1 MSAKG
6 DEVILEPLAG
16 GGAPESKRSKSQA
29 WWQRLG
35 AGFVT
40 GAADD
45 DPSGVA
51 TYSQVGARFG
61 YALLWIVFLTIP
73 LMIAIQMI
81 SARVGRVTGR
91 GLADNL
97 SRNFP
102 RSAVWSLVSLLVVAN
117 VINIAADVAA
127 MGAALQLLVGGSAVA
142 YGLVLALIST
152 ALQVFVPFSKYAP
165 YLKLLALSL
174 FSYVATAFVVKVPWG
189 DVLKATVLPQLQW
202 NVAYLTAIVAVLGTT
217 ISPYLFCWQAA
228 QEVEEIRE
236 SDEREPLKHADA
248 QAPDAFRRIAI
259 DTSVGMTFSNLVAF
273 FMIVT
278 AAAVLHAHGKTDI
291 QSTAEA
297 AQALKPAAG
306 RFAFSLFSLGIISTG
321 MLAVPVLAGATAFA
335 VAGTVHAPYG
345 LAHKPKDA
353 KLFYG
358 VLVGAMACGVAL
370 IFTPI
375 DPIKALY
382 WSAVVNGVCAVPL
395 MAAIMIVGSREQTM
409 GKHAVSGWLR
419 RFGWLATLVMGAAAI
434 VMFATLG
441 KS

>member
-1 MSAKG
+1 MSGG
-6 DEVILEPLAG
+6 DEKVALESLANVDQ
-16 GGAPESKRSKSQA
+16 PKSKSKSDS
-29 WWQRLG
+29 WWKRLS

-51 TYSQVGARFG
+51 TYSQVGAKFG
-61 YALLWIVFLTIP
+61 YALLWIIFLTIP
-73 LMIAIQMI
+73 LMIAIQMV

-102 RSAVWSLVSLLVVAN
+102 NTAVWSLVTLLIVAN
-117 VINIAADVAA
+117 VINVGADLAA
-127 MGAALQLLVGGSAVA
+127 MGSAIQLLVGGPAVA
-142 YGLVLALIST
+142 YGVALAAISA
-152 ALQVFVPFSKYAP
+152 ALQVFVPFNKYSP
-165 YLKLLALSL
+165 YLKVLALSL
-174 FSYVATAFVVKVPWG
+174 FSYVATALVVKVPWG
-189 DVLKATVLPQLQW
+189 EALKSTVFPHLQW
-202 NVAYLTAIVAVLGTT
+202 NAAYLTAIVALLGTT

-236 SDEREPLKHADA
+236 SDEREPLKRADE
-248 QAPDAFRRIAI
+248 QAPDALRRIAM
-259 DTSVGMTFSNLVAF
+259 DTSVGMIFSNLVAF

-297 AQALKPAAG
+297 AEALKPAAG
-306 RFAFSLFSLGIISTG
+306 RLAFSLFSLGIVSTG
-321 MLAVPVLAGATAFA
+321 MLAIPVLAGATAFA
-335 VAGTVHAPYG
+335 VAGAIHAPYG

-358 VLVGAMACGVAL
+358 VLIGVMVGGGAL
-370 IFTPI
+370 IFTPV

-395 MAAIMIVGSREQTM
+395 MAAIMIIAARKKTM
-409 GKHAVSGWLR
+409 GNHVVSGWLR
-419 RFGWLATLVMGAAAI
+419 RFGWLATAVMGVATV

>member
-1 MSAKG
+1 MGAEGNKAVST
-6 DEVILEPLAG
+6 PLAN
-16 GGAPESKRSKSQA
+16 ADNSTAKANP
-29 WWQRLG
+29 WWKRLG

-51 TYSQVGARFG
+51 TYSQVGAKFG

-73 LMIAIQMI
+73 LMIAIQMV

-102 RSAVWSLVSLLVVAN
+102 RWAVWSLVTLLIVAN
-117 VINIAADVAA
+117 VINIGADIAA
-127 MGAALQLLVGGSAVA
+127 MGSAIQLLAGGPAVA
-142 YGLVLALIST
+142 YGLVLAVIST
-152 ALQVFVPFSKYAP
+152 ALQVFVPFNKYSP
-165 YLKLLALSL
+165 LLKVLALSL
-174 FSYVATAFVVKVPWG
+174 FSYVATVLVVKVPWG
-189 DVLKATVLPQLQW
+189 EVLKSTVLPHVQW
-202 NVAYLTAIVAVLGTT
+202 NAAYLTAIVAVLGTT

-236 SDEREPLKHADA
+236 SDEREPLKHADE
-248 QAPDAFRRIAI
+248 QAPDALKRIAM
-259 DTSVGMTFSNLVAF
+259 DTSVGMIFSNLVAF

-291 QSTAEA
+291 QSTADA

-306 RFAFSLFSLGIISTG
+306 RLAFSLFSLGIVSTG

-335 VAGTVHAPYG
+335 VAGALHAPYG

-358 VLVGAMACGVAL
+358 VLVAVMAAGCAL

-395 MAAIMIVGSREQTM
+395 MAAIMIVAARQKTM
-409 GKHAVSGWLR
+409 GKHVVSGWLQ
-419 RFGWLATLVMGAAAI
+419 RFGWLATAVMGVAAV

>member
-1 MSAKG
+1 MSGG
-6 DEVILEPLAG
+6 DEKVALESLANVDQ
-16 GGAPESKRSKSQA
+16 PKSKSKSDS
-29 WWQRLG
+29 WWKRLS

-51 TYSQVGARFG
+51 TYSQVGAKFG
-61 YALLWIVFLTIP
+61 YALLWIIFLTIP
-73 LMIAIQMI
+73 LMIAIQMV

-102 RSAVWSLVSLLVVAN
+102 SAAVWSLVTLLIVAN
-117 VINIAADVAA
+117 VINVGADIAA
-127 MGAALQLLVGGSAVA
+127 MGSAIQLLVGGPAVA
-142 YGLVLALIST
+142 YGVALAAIST
-152 ALQVFVPFSKYAP
+152 ALQVFVPFNKYSP
-165 YLKLLALSL
+165 YLKVLALSL
-174 FSYVATAFVVKVPWG
+174 FSYVATALVVKVPWSE
-189 DVLKATVLPQLQW
+189 VLKSTVFPHLQW
-202 NVAYLTAIVAVLGTT
+202 NAAYLTAIVALLGTT

-236 SDEREPLKHADA
+236 SDEREPLKRADE
-248 QAPDAFRRIAI
+248 QAPDALRRIAM
-259 DTSVGMTFSNLVAF
+259 DTSVGMIFSNLVAF

-297 AQALKPAAG
+297 AEALKPAAG
-306 RFAFSLFSLGIISTG
+306 RLAFSLFSLGIVSTG
-321 MLAVPVLAGATAFA
+321 MLAIPVLAGATAFA
-335 VAGTVHAPYG
+335 VAGAIHAPYG

-358 VLVGAMACGVAL
+358 VLIGVMVGGGAL
-370 IFTPI
+370 IFTPV

-395 MAAIMIVGSREQTM
+395 MAAIMIIAARKKTM
-409 GKHAVSGWLR
+409 GNHVVSGWLR
-419 RFGWLATLVMGAAAI
+419 RFGWLATAVMGVATV

>member
-1 MSAKG
+1 MSAEG
-6 DEVILEPLAG
+6 DEAVLEPLAG
-16 GGAPESKRSKSQA
+16 GDAPKSDSGKSQA

-97 SRNFP
+97 SRSFP
-102 RSAVWSLVSLLVVAN
+102 RPAVWSLVTLLVVAN
-117 VINIAADVAA
+117 VINIAADIAA
-127 MGAALQLLVGGSAVA
+127 MGAAMQLLVGGSAVA
-142 YGLVLALIST
+142 YGLALAVIST
-152 ALQVFVPFSKYAP
+152 ALQVFVPFARYAP
-165 YLKLLALSL
+165 YLKVLALSL
-174 FSYVATAFVVKVPWG
+174 FSYVATAFVVKVPWSE
-189 DVLKATVLPQLQW
+189 VFKATVLPQVQW
-202 NVAYLTAIVAVLGTT
+202 HVGYLTATVAVLGTT

-228 QEVEEIRE
+228 QEVEEMRE

-248 QAPDAFRRIAI
+248 QAPDALKRIAI
-259 DTSVGMTFSNLVAF
+259 DTSVGMIFSNVVAF

-345 LAHKPKDA
+345 LAHKPRDA

-358 VLVGAMACGVAL
+358 VLIGAMACGVAL
-370 IFTPI
+370 IFTSI

-395 MAAIMIVGSREQTM
+395 MAAIMIVASRKLTM
-409 GKHAVSGWLR
+409 GNHVVGGWLQ
-419 RFGWLATLVMGAAAI
+419 RFGWLATVVMGAAAI
-434 VMFATLG
+434 VMFATIG
-441 KS
+441 KG

>member
-1 MSAKG
+1 MSGG
-6 DEVILEPLAG
+6 DEKVALESLANVDQ
-16 GGAPESKRSKSQA
+16 PKSKSKSDS
-29 WWQRLG
+29 WWKRLS

-51 TYSQVGARFG
+51 TYSQVGAKFG
-61 YALLWIVFLTIP
+61 YALLWIILLTIP
-73 LMIAIQMI
+73 LMIAIQMV

-102 RSAVWSLVSLLVVAN
+102 NTAVWSLVTLLIVAN
-117 VINIAADVAA
+117 VINVGADLAA
-127 MGAALQLLVGGSAVA
+127 MGSAIQLLVGGPAVA
-142 YGLVLALIST
+142 YGVALAAISA
-152 ALQVFVPFSKYAP
+152 ALQVFVPFNKYSP
-165 YLKLLALSL
+165 YLKVLALSL
-174 FSYVATAFVVKVPWG
+174 FSYVATALVVKVPWG
-189 DVLKATVLPQLQW
+189 EALKSTVFPHLQW
-202 NVAYLTAIVAVLGTT
+202 NAAYLTAIVALLGTT

-236 SDEREPLKHADA
+236 SDEREPLKRADE
-248 QAPDAFRRIAI
+248 QAPDALRRIAM
-259 DTSVGMTFSNLVAF
+259 DTSVGMIFSNLVAF

-297 AQALKPAAG
+297 AEALKPAAG
-306 RFAFSLFSLGIISTG
+306 RLAFSLFSLGIVSTG
-321 MLAVPVLAGATAFA
+321 MLAIPVLAGATAFA
-335 VAGTVHAPYG
+335 VAGAIHAPYG

-358 VLVGAMACGVAL
+358 VLIGVMVGGGAL
-370 IFTPI
+370 IFTPV

-395 MAAIMIVGSREQTM
+395 MAAIMIIAARKKTM
-409 GKHAVSGWLR
+409 GNHVVSGWLR
-419 RFGWLATLVMGAAAI
+419 RFGWLATAVMGVATV